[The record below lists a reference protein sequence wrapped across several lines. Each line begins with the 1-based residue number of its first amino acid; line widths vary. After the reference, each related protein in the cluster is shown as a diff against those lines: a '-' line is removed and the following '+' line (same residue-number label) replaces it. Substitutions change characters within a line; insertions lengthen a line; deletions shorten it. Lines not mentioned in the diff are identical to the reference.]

1 MLFVVDLATGE
12 PFWAHWPG
20 IAMAALVGVEATPLF
35 VRGWFKLQYARG
47 IVIVGALALINLV
60 TWSGY
65 PWVMW
70 PAGALIAIELVRR
83 LGVRS
88 R

>member
-1 MLFVVDLATGE
+1 MLPEKPRFSGN
-12 PFWAHWPG
+12 WPG
-20 IAMAALVGVEATPLF
+20 LAMAALVALEATPLF
-35 VRGWFKLQYARG
+35 VRGWFKLQYVRG
-47 IVIVGALALINLV
+47 VVIVGALALINLF

-70 PAGALIAIELVRR
+70 PAGALIAIELIRR

-88 R
+88 H

>member
-1 MLFVVDLATGE
+1 MTVLVALE
-12 PFWAHWPG
+12 
-20 IAMAALVGVEATPLF
+20 AMPLF
-35 VRGWFKLQYARG
+35 VRGLFNLQFARG
-47 IVIVGALALINLV
+47 AVIVGGLALVNLV

-65 PWVMW
+65 PWVLW
-70 PAGALIAIELVRR
+70 PAGALIVIELVRR